1 MLVGALVETQV
12 RAPIRALV
20 GAQARALV
28 GAQVKYDSQELGLLD
43 RPSSLCAVP
52 RMFCS
57 FEPEKCKESVFG
69 TQIL

>member
-1 MLVGALVETQV
+1 MLVGALVEAQV
-12 RAPIRALV
+12 RAPI
-20 GAQARALV
+20 RALV

>member
-1 MLVGALVETQV
+1 MLVRALVKAQV
-12 RAPIRALV
+12 RAAIRT
-20 GAQARALV
+20 LV

-52 RMFCS
+52 QMFCS